1 MTNPDLLATTYL
13 IGDPQ
18 ENFYQLGIKDTDKYK
33 ETSADV
39 RALLQDTNAVTSV
52 FYKAFTEYYLK
63 KIIEKNSDMK
73 THLLSYSEG
82 LGVDP
87 AKFCFEFLM
96 PELISAPS
104 KWNINLKKL
113 FLGCSSLFKYDA
125 ATQST
130 YHARIL
136 DFPMK
141 HVFEKHERLVC
152 YQLTGQHKIYSF
164 GVPGMLYPGITA
176 MNDQGLTLAVHQKFS
191 DYFETDGHSIFYI
204 AYKILAE
211 CDTAKSVLKLLKHYP
226 SLTYWGLNISTK
238 EGKVLS
244 LDLCGDRLD
253 KEEFDIKDHS
263 ALYFANQPL
272 RDDNHNQ
279 NVLPLGM
286 KKFNEERS
294 KIMAHR
300 ISKLHKTDTSHNEMI
315 EVLGAPDIKSEKK
328 SSTFNQPPLTLT
340 SSQLLSMNG
349 LKKAA
354 VFTTGTIPK
363 FCDADLIHLDFSGHR
378 VKITTQKSKI
388 KKIDERYKDG
398 MHRFAEAVS
407 YFERKMPQEGFH
419 EIQMSLTLL
428 ENFSEH
434 TIAYFYYQ
442 LYLYLYFDDRQRY
455 ENILRELSN
464 LKVKLPYKLLDHADL
479 FIMKIELIL
488 QGKTNLQE
496 SDLRDKNL
504 IRYYQLETKLNKTSL
519 KLLKK
524 LTYFKPEFQD
534 VIYLY

>member
-33 ETSADV
+33 ETAADV
-39 RALLQDTNAVTSV
+39 RALLRDTNVLSST
-52 FYKAFTEYYLK
+52 FYKGFTDYYLK
-63 KIIEKNSDMK
+63 RIIDKNPDMK
-73 THLLSYSEG
+73 AHLLSYSEG

-125 ATQST
+125 SSASVF
-130 YHARIL
+130 HARIL

-141 HVFEKHERLVC
+141 NIFEKHERLVC

-164 GVPGMLYPGITA
+164 GIPGMLYPGITA

-211 CDTAKSVLKLLKHYP
+211 CDTAKSVYKLLKQYP

-253 KEEFDIKDHS
+253 KEEYEARDHN

-272 RDDNHNQ
+272 RTDSHNQ

-286 KKFNEERS
+286 KKFNEERH

-300 ISKLHKTDTSHNEMI
+300 LSKLNKTEVTHNDLI
-315 EVLGAPDIKSEKK
+315 EILAMPEIKPQKK
-328 SSTFNQPPLTLT
+328 STSFVQPPLTLT
-340 SSQLLSMNG
+340 TSQLLSMNAM
-349 LKKAA
+349 KKS
-354 VFTTGTIPK
+354 VVYTTGLIPK
-363 FCDADLIHLDFSGHR
+363 FCDADLIHIDCSSHR
-378 VKITTQKSKI
+378 VKITPHKSKI
-388 KKIDERYKDG
+388 KAIDERYKAG
-398 MHRFAEAVS
+398 LSRFAES
-407 YFERKMPQEGFH
+407 ISFFERQFPQPGFH
-419 EIQMSLTLL
+419 EIQMSLSLL
-428 ENFSEH
+428 EDYSEH
-434 TIAYFYYQ
+434 PIVYFYYQ
-442 LYLYLYFDDRQRY
+442 LYLYLYFDERQRY
-455 ENILRELSN
+455 ENILRELTN
-464 LKVKLPYKLLDHADL
+464 LKDKLPYKLLDHADL

-488 QGKTNLQE
+488 NGKTTIQE

-534 VIYLY
+534 VIYMY